1 MAGSRMLKNTTSRR
15 LNIMRLSAFACLGPW
30 APVPAAPASLGPWPD
45 LFPAT
50 ADPAAAAAWEFG
62 LRLWLFVGLIMT
74 PASMYMSLVI
84 GPNDMGPAAQW
95 VTIILFIEVARR
107 SFTVLSRP
115 EIFVL
120 YYMAGASMV
129 SSSITTS

>member
-1 MAGSRMLKNTTSRR
+1 FRELMA
-15 LNIMRLSAFACLGPW
+15 P
-30 APVPAAPASLGPWPD
+30 PD
-45 LFPAT
+45 HW
-50 ADPAAAAAWEFG
+50 DDGFG
-62 LRLWLFVGLIMT
+62 LKAMIGGLFVGLIMT

-120 YYMAGASMV
+120 YYMAGAVIAAPGTGLLWNQFLVQSETFRQFGLANKIPTWV
-129 SSSITTS
+129 APSSPDVLSVRS